1 MKFSA
6 ASPHVYFYFELLILA
21 FNLQRMLL
29 NHVFSPM
36 KFIVFT
42 QPQDSNTKSL
52 VLAQSLPTL
61 CAQRG
66 LWKCLDLHV
75 QLDSRCSCGAVF
87 ELENSP
93 LLPSGEAEVGVDNF
107 FLFDIHRLIVI
118 TFGIPTLQPH
128 RHQSHLDLIF
138 VSLFN

>member
-1 MKFSA
+1 MEVFLHSTFRLSLSSAFCHLFISDQSDFSY
-6 ASPHVYFYFELLILA
+6 VILSLDRLRRVVKDIVEHSGTCKQ
-21 FNLQRMLL
+21 NLNSTM
-29 NHVFSPM
+29 V
-36 KFIVFT
+36 VT
-42 QPQDSNTKSL
+42 PQF
-52 VLAQSLPTL
+52 
-61 CAQRG
+61 
-66 LWKCLDLHV
+66 DLHV

>member
-1 MKFSA
+1 MKDIVEHSG
-6 ASPHVYFYFELLILA
+6 SCKQ
-21 FNLQRMLL
+21 NLNSTMVVTSQ
-29 NHVFSPM
+29 F
-36 KFIVFT
+36 
-42 QPQDSNTKSL
+42 
-52 VLAQSLPTL
+52 
-61 CAQRG
+61 
-66 LWKCLDLHV
+66 DLHV

-128 RHQSHLDLIF
+128 KHQSHLDLIF